1 MKEEVLKFIREFS
14 KITIKDICLSLNV
27 DKDNLYKGKCSD
39 EKTKL
44 VAEEI
49 VKRYSNIFEIYKNIG
64 KN

>member
-1 MKEEVLKFIREFS
+1 MKDDALKFIRDFS

-27 DKDNLYKGKCSD
+27 DKDNLYKGRCSE
-39 EKTKL
+39 EKTIL

-49 VKRYSNIFEIYKNIG
+49 IKRYYKILEEYKKVE